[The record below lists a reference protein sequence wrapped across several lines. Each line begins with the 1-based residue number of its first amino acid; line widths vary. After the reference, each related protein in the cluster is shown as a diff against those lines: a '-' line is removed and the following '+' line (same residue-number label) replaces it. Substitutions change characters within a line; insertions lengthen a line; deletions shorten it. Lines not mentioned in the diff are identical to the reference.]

1 MLFILISPLYYQNKK
16 AHMKIIH
23 KHASLQIHF
32 WGMEKEAVSFQ
43 NRTLR
48 VAGARDACDRKNES
62 LFLEEIFPY

>member
-1 MLFILISPLYYQNKK
+1 
-16 AHMKIIH
+16 MKIIH